1 MPSFWYK
8 EFACQLCGNDFSYPR
23 IFSDA
28 IMVESRDE
36 DLKPNFKGVN
46 ALYYQVITCP
56 NCYLTLFERDFG
68 TLNIPDEKID
78 KVKRV
83 LENAKKEFGKLNLG
97 EDRELDDAIKL
108 FSIAAAVYTVMDHS
122 RGAAEAYL
130 KLAWLYREK
139 GMDKEEK
146 VALAKSLKF
155 FEKHFKEEITNER
168 EEPMILFYLGELN
181 KLLGNKREAVK
192 WFSILVNKYRG
203 VPSPYIKAAQE
214 RWQEVRD

>member
-8 EFACQLCGNDFSYPR
+8 EFICQLCGNDFSYPR

-36 DLKPNFKGVN
+36 DLKPNFRGVN
-46 ALYYQVITCP
+46 ALYYQVVTCP
-56 NCYLTLFERDFG
+56 RCYLTLFERDFG
-68 TLNIPDEKID
+68 NLNIPEDKRE
-78 KVKRV
+78 KVKKV
-83 LENAKKEFGKLNLG
+83 LDNAKKEFGNLNLG
-97 EDRELDDAIKL
+97 EDRNLDDAIKL
-108 FSIAAAVYTVMDHS
+108 FSIAAAVYTVMEHS

-130 KLAWLYREK
+130 KLAWLYRDK
-139 GMDKEEK
+139 GQEKEEK

-155 FEKHFKEEITNER
+155 FEKHFKEEITNEK

-181 KLLGNKREAVK
+181 KLLGNKKEAVK
-192 WFSILVNKYRG
+192 WFSMLVNKYRG
-203 VPSPYIKAAQE
+203 IPSPYIKAAQE